1 MKFIILLLRLSLL
14 AVFLRPPA
22 LSLALP
28 PPPPP
33 PVETDVPK
41 DGVIAVTSTAIGLS
55 GTLERPPLLLGQ
67 GEQRLLHAENLKK
80 YSVGGNAIHAH
91 GIGKDGILVKGV
103 SPGLGDL
110 WIWLSD
116 GTAEHRTIRVE
127 KTIGAEV
134 KPELE
139 RILGGLQE
147 SEVLVSGN
155 GVILR
160 GEIKSLPEANR
171 VAALIKGWPNE
182 VHDETQLA
190 PALLTSAQ
198 TKLEAWTQKSR
209 SASHLRVE
217 LFDGAVWV
225 RGSIEN
231 PVERAQI
238 EKQVRSIFP
247 MAQTE
252 IDSLPDA
259 APTVHFR
266 VFLLE
271 LKNDKRRT
279 LGLEWPESQAAAFHV
294 TTSAIQNMVGLDV
307 TLHTLETE
315 GSAKILSSPELVV
328 RAPGEAELFSGGEF
342 PIQSQSAYY
351 SSVTWKNYGL
361 TLKLNVT
368 NTTSEKVRLDI
379 HTEVSHLDNSLAS
392 KDGIPGLQTNR
403 MKTQIDARYGVP
415 LLLSGLLQSETRED
429 AKGLPFLRQIPVLGL
444 LFGSDDYLN
453 NRSELVAIL
462 LPSSTPPAAPIG
474 KIMHYSPKG
483 FLPPPQ
489 TWISPQDE
497 KRLRSSNDYPWNA
510 LQ

>member
-1 MKFIILLLRLSLL
+1 MKLLSLFLRLSLL
-14 AVFLRPPA
+14 AIFLRPPA
-22 LSLALP
+22 LSFALLP

-33 PVETDVPK
+33 EEADVPK
-41 DGVIAVTSTAIGLS
+41 NGVISVTSTAIGLS
-55 GTLERPPLLLGQ
+55 GTIERPPLLLGQ

-80 YSVGGNAIHAH
+80 YSIGGAAIHAR

-127 KTIGAEV
+127 KTVGAEM

-139 RILGGLQE
+139 RTLGGLQE
-147 SEVLVSGN
+147 AEVLVSGN

-160 GEIKSLPEANR
+160 GEIQSPQEANR
-171 VAALIKGWPNE
+171 VAALIKGWPGD
-182 VHDETQLA
+182 VHDETQIA
-190 PALLTSAQ
+190 PALLISAQ

-231 PVERAQI
+231 PAERAQI
-238 EKQVRSIFP
+238 ERQVRSIFP
-247 MAQTE
+247 LTQTE

-271 LKNDKRRT
+271 LKKDRFST
-279 LGLEWPESQAAAFHV
+279 LGLEWPAPQAGAFHV

-307 TLHTLETE
+307 TLHALETE

-351 SSVTWKNYGL
+351 SSVTWKN
-361 TLKLNVT
+361 
-368 NTTSEKVRLDI
+368 
-379 HTEVSHLDNSLAS
+379 
-392 KDGIPGLQTNR
+392 
-403 MKTQIDARYGVP
+403 
-415 LLLSGLLQSETRED
+415 
-429 AKGLPFLRQIPVLGL
+429 
-444 LFGSDDYLN
+444 
-453 NRSELVAIL
+453 
-462 LPSSTPPAAPIG
+462 
-474 KIMHYSPKG
+474 
-483 FLPPPQ
+483 
-489 TWISPQDE
+489 
-497 KRLRSSNDYPWNA
+497 
-510 LQ
+510 

>member
-1 MKFIILLLRLSLL
+1 MKYLNLFLRFGLL
-14 AVFLRPPA
+14 AILIRSPSQSFAFPPTP
-22 LSLALP
+22 LP
-28 PPPPP
+28 PEP
-33 PVETDVPK
+33 DAPK
-41 DGVIAVTSTAIGLS
+41 NGVISVTSTATGLS
-55 GTLERPPLLLGQ
+55 GTIERPPLLLGQ
-67 GEQRLLHAENLKK
+67 GEQRLLHAEGLKK
-80 YSVGGNAIHAH
+80 YSVGGGSIHAH

-110 WIWLSD
+110 WVWLSD

-127 KTIGAEV
+127 KTVGAEV
-134 KPELE
+134 KPDLE
-139 RILGGLQE
+139 RALGGLQQA
-147 SEVLVSGN
+147 EVLVSGN

-160 GEIKSLPEANR
+160 GEISSLQEANR
-171 VAALIKGWPNE
+171 VGALIKGWPAE
-182 VHDETQLA
+182 VHDETQLGSE
-190 PALLTSAQ
+190 LLTNAKE
-198 TKLEAWTQKSR
+198 KLEAWTQQSR

-231 PVERAQI
+231 PTERAQI
-238 EKQVRSIFP
+238 ERQVRSIFP

-252 IDSLPDA
+252 IDSLPDG

-271 LKNDKRRT
+271 LKKDKSGA
-279 LGLEWPESQAAAFHV
+279 LGLEWPDFQEAAFHV
-294 TTSAIQNMVGLDV
+294 TTAAIQNMVGLDV
-307 TLHTLETE
+307 TLHAMESE

-351 SSVTWKNYGL
+351 SSVSWKNYGL
-361 TLKLNVT
+361 LLKLNVT

-379 HTEVSHLDNSLAS
+379 QTEVSHIDQSMAT
-392 KDGIPGLQTNR
+392 KDGIPALQTNR
-403 MKTQIDARYGVP
+403 MKTQVDARYGVP
-415 LLLSGLLQSETRED
+415 LLLSGLLQSENREN
-429 AKGLPFLRQIPVLGL
+429 AKGLPFLRNIPVLGL
-444 LFGSDDYLN
+444 LFGSEDYQN

-462 LPSSTPPAAPIG
+462 LPSSTPPPAPIA
-474 KIMHYSPKG
+474 KVMHYSPKG